1 LEIGYTWGGG
11 AETHQLD
18 MAANITCKNCGTVIE
33 ISEALSESIVATERL
48 KYQKIE
54 LDLRKKANELEEKN
68 RNIELVMQRQLD
80 LERNTIRLKTAEE
93 IAESQR
99 LKDLEKD
106 KMINDLKKSLEDAQ
120 RKATQGSQ
128 QLQGEILEL
137 DLESTLKS
145 LFPMDQIT
153 PVAKGVLGADI
164 SHTVKSPLGSDCGV
178 ILWEIKRTKTW
189 SDSWIGK
196 LKEDLRSAKA
206 NIPAIVSDVVPET
219 AKSGI
224 GFVEGIWI
232 TTSKM
237 APALAMLL
245 RKSLLDTARERA
257 TLSNQ
262 KEKSALLYSYVTGHE
277 FSQNVEMMLETYK
290 EMQEQITRERMA
302 MERSW
307 KLRETQVQK
316 LMSGVSGVYG
326 SLQGIA
332 GPALQNIKQLE
343 LD

>member
-1 LEIGYTWGGG
+1 MEIGYTWGGG

-145 LFPMDQIT
+145 LFPMDQIS
-153 PVAKGVLGADI
+153 PVTKSVLGDDI
-164 SHTVKSPLGSDCGV
+164 SHTIKSPL
-178 ILWEIKRTKTW
+178 
-189 SDSWIGK
+189 
-196 LKEDLRSAKA
+196 
-206 NIPAIVSDVVPET
+206 
-219 AKSGI
+219 
-224 GFVEGIWI
+224 
-232 TTSKM
+232 
-237 APALAMLL
+237 
-245 RKSLLDTARERA
+245 
-257 TLSNQ
+257 
-262 KEKSALLYSYVTGHE
+262 
-277 FSQNVEMMLETYK
+277 
-290 EMQEQITRERMA
+290 
-302 MERSW
+302 
-307 KLRETQVQK
+307 
-316 LMSGVSGVYG
+316 
-326 SLQGIA
+326 
-332 GPALQNIKQLE
+332 
-343 LD
+343 

>member
-1 LEIGYTWGGG
+1 MAIAPLSGVRYT
-11 AETHQLD
+11 EN
-18 MAANITCKNCGTVIE
+18 MAANIICKSCGNVIE
-33 ISEALSESIVATERL
+33 ISEALTESIVATEKS

-68 RNIELVMQRQLD
+68 RTMELSMQRQLD
-80 LERNTIRLKTAEE
+80 IERNNIRLQTAEE
-93 IAESQR
+93 IAETQR
-99 LKDLEKD
+99 LKDREKD
-106 KMINDLKKSLEDAQ
+106 KMIDDLKKSLEDAQ

-145 LFPMDQIT
+145 LFPMDTIT

-164 SHTVKSPLGSDCGV
+164 SHTIKSPLGSDCGV
-178 ILWEIKRTKTW
+178 MLWEIKRTKSW

-206 NIPAIVSDVVPET
+206 NIPAIISEVVPES

-224 GFVEGIWI
+224 GFIEGIWVA
-232 TTSKM
+232 TAKM
-237 APALAMLL
+237 APALALLL

-257 TLSNQ
+257 SLANQ
-262 KEKSALLYSYVTGHE
+262 KEKSALLYAYVTSHE
-277 FSQNVEMMLETYK
+277 FSQNVEMMLETYS
-290 EMQEQITRERMA
+290 EMQEQITKERMA

-307 KLRETQVQK
+307 KLRESQVQK

-343 LD
+343 LN